1 MFFFIGTDCPIK
13 SMKQVEPR
21 LFLDE
26 GWNQKNGIWYK
37 GYSTECVLEDSI
49 YDIVNGYQPSGK
61 YCVICNDEIYH
72 PVLRGFPVY
81 FLEKQKTNLKIEGY
95 EAARY
100 TNPKM
105 PAVEPILS
113 LDEASVLIGD
123 ILVENTKNL
132 YKYNEVS
139 NMTSLC
145 SAGLDT
151 LTVWAVL
158 DHITKDYDFSLY
170 VPTIDDT
177 VDMRLF
183 NGTRRNYSSDLL
195 DKIEKDYWSYY
206 HANFYK
212 EHNWNIT
219 GYYAEV
225 YTYRDGEAINAIAN
239 YYGKRIDELAS
250 EADYLHWFLKRPNIV
265 EKYRDSTLEFS
276 NEFDLKK
283 YLWSTI
289 WYDHQMWH
297 LDNNLNFSPFA
308 DLRIPT
314 IVNRMSVED
323 IAFNCVSG
331 QLQRNIINRF
341 KPEALSLLSDY
352 KNAQDVWGNFRANFN
367 ESMID
372 PNTKIIYR

>member
-1 MFFFIGTDCPIK
+1 MFFYIGKEIPVNSLTKVQDN
-13 SMKQVEPR
+13 
-21 LFLDE
+21 LFLDQ
-26 GWNQKNGIWYK
+26 GWSEINGIWYK
-37 GYSTECVLEDSI
+37 GYSTDCKLSDSLLE
-49 YDIVNGYQPSGK
+49 IVKGYKPAGK
-61 YCVICNDEIYH
+61 WCVIHDNQIFY
-72 PVLRGFPVY
+72 PALRGFPLY
-81 FLEKQKTNLKIEGY
+81 TRGEDKTNLKLDGY
-95 EAARY
+95 EAEIYETAE
-100 TNPKM
+100 M
-105 PAVEPILS
+105 PNSEPTLS

-132 YKYNEVS
+132 YKYNDIG

-151 LTVWAVL
+151 LTVWTVL
-158 DHITKDYDFSLY
+158 DQVTKEYDFSLY
-170 VPTIDDT
+170 VPTIDDV

-183 NGTRRNYSSDLL
+183 NGTRRNYSSELL
-195 DKIEKDYWSYY
+195 NKIEKDYWGYY

-225 YTYRDGEAINAIAN
+225 YTYRDGEAINAIAK
-239 YYGKRIDELAS
+239 YYGKQIDELAS
-250 EADYLHWFLKRPNIV
+250 ETDYLFWFLKRPNIV

-276 NEFDLKK
+276 NEVDLKK

-367 ESMID
+367 ESMLH

>member
-1 MFFFIGTDCPIK
+1 MFFYIGDNCPIN

-37 GYSTECVLEDSI
+37 GYSTECILEDSI

-61 YCVICNDEIYH
+61 YCVICNGEVYY
-72 PVLRGFPVY
+72 PMLRGFPVY
-81 FLEKQKTNLKIEGY
+81 VLGNQKTNLKLDDFEAEIYEPRPMPDIE
-95 EAARY
+95 
-100 TNPKM
+100 P
-105 PAVEPILS
+105 VLS
-113 LDEASVLIGD
+113 LDEASILIGD

-132 YKYNEVS
+132 YKYNEVD

-158 DHITKDYDFSLY
+158 NQVTQDYNFSLY
-170 VPTIDDT
+170 IPTIDDM
-177 VDMRLF
+177 VDMRSF

-195 DKIEKDYWSYY
+195 DKVGKDNWGYF
-206 HANFYK
+206 HANFY
-212 EHNWNIT
+212 EELNWNIT

-239 YYGKRIDELAS
+239 YHGKRIDELADES
-250 EADYLHWFLKRPNIV
+250 DYLYWFLKRPNIV
-265 EKYRDSTLEFS
+265 ERYKDSMMQFD
-276 NEFDLKK
+276 NEEELKK
-283 YLWSTI
+283 FLWSTI
-289 WYDHQMWH
+289 WFDHQMWH
-297 LDNNLNFSPFA
+297 LDNNINFSPFA

-323 IAFNCVSG
+323 ITHNCVSG
-331 QLQRNIINRF
+331 QIQRNIINRF
-341 KPEALSLLSDY
+341 KPEALCLLSDY
-352 KNAQDVWGNFRANFN
+352 KNAQDVWGNFKENFN
-367 ESMID
+367 ESMLH
-372 PNTKIIYR
+372 PNTKLIYR